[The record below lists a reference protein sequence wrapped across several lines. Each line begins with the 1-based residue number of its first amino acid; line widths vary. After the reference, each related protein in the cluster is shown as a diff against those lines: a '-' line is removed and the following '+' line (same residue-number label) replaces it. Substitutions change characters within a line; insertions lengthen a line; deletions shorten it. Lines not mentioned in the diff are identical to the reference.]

1 MDREWMFVDRLD
13 PRYRK
18 GVEHFVRLAINN
30 AENVEEIYCPCVKC
44 GNNVYLDSEELK
56 SHLLC
61 NGIDKSYPRWIWHG
75 EDVLPTLSSNLED
88 DSDIEGDDFD
98 ENFDRVDDLINDL
111 KQSTEDPTQVEMFDR
126 LAGDAIKPLYP
137 GSSLTRL
144 STTLK
149 LYSLKAKN
157 GWSDKSFTSLLQL
170 LSEILPDG
178 NELPKRTYDAKKNLC
193 PMGVDYVKIHA
204 CPNDCILYRKEY
216 KDLNECPKCGASRYS
231 LSSQWSTWPVLL
243 TIYNLPPW
251 LCMKRKYLML
261 SLLIS
266 GPKQPGN
273 DIDVYLE
280 PLIDDLKLL
289 WDEGVEVYD
298 AYHGETFNLHAM
310 IFCTINDFSAY
321 GNLSGYTVKRAK
333 ACPICEE
340 DTISDRLVHGG
351 KNVYLCNRRLLRRS
365 HPYRKKMKPFNGKQ
379 ELRNPPKILSGRE
392 VYEKVKIIENNFR
405 KPYKKPSNG
414 TLYKKKSWD
423 LPYWKHLSVRHCI
436 DVMHV
441 EKNVCDSLIGI
452 LLNIPGK
459 SKDGV
464 KAREDM
470 VAQKIRPELAP
481 QIRGSRTYLPPACFT
496 LSRKEKKSVCEFLH
510 GVKVPQGYSSN
521 IKNLVSLKELKLVG
535 LKSHDCHTLMQQ
547 LLPVALRGVLPNH
560 VRGAITRL

>member
-1 MDREWMFVDRLD
+1 MDRDWMFVDRLD

-18 GVEHFVRLAINN
+18 GVEHFVRVAINN

-44 GNNVYLDSEELK
+44 GNNVYT
-56 SHLLC
+56 
-61 NGIDKSYPRWIWHG
+61 RWIWHG

-88 DSDIEGDDFD
+88 DSDIEGDGFD

-144 STTLK
+144 SATLK

-178 NELPKRTYDAKKNLC
+178 NELPKRTYDAKKILC

-204 CPNDCILYRKEY
+204 CPNDCILYRKDY
-216 KDLNECPKCGASRYS
+216 KDLNECPKCGASHAKNLIWHAEGRISDDKIRHPADSTQWKTIDHLFPEFGSEARNLRLGLCTDGMNPFGS

-298 AYHGETFNLHAM
+298 AYHGETFNLRAM
-310 IFCTINDFSAY
+310 IFCTINDFPAY
-321 GNLSGYTVKRAK
+321 GNLSGYTVKGAK

-340 DTISDRLVHGG
+340 DTIYDRLVHGG
-351 KNVYLCNRRLLRRS
+351 KNVYLCTRRLLRRS
-365 HPYRKKMKPFNGKQ
+365 HPYRKK
-379 ELRNPPKILSGRE
+379 
-392 VYEKVKIIENNFR
+392 
-405 KPYKKPSNG
+405 
-414 TLYKKKSWD
+414 
-423 LPYWKHLSVRHCI
+423 
-436 DVMHV
+436 
-441 EKNVCDSLIGI
+441 
-452 LLNIPGK
+452 
-459 SKDGV
+459 
-464 KAREDM
+464 
-470 VAQKIRPELAP
+470 
-481 QIRGSRTYLPPACFT
+481 
-496 LSRKEKKSVCEFLH
+496 
-510 GVKVPQGYSSN
+510 
-521 IKNLVSLKELKLVG
+521 
-535 LKSHDCHTLMQQ
+535 
-547 LLPVALRGVLPNH
+547 
-560 VRGAITRL
+560 

>member
-1 MDREWMFVDRLD
+1 MDRDWMFVDRLD

-18 GVEHFVRLAINN
+18 GVENFVRLVINN

-61 NGIDKSYPRWIWHG
+61 NGIDKSYTRWIWHG

-88 DSDIEGDDFD
+88 DSYIEGDGFD

-111 KQSTEDPTQVEMFDR
+111 KQSTEDPTHVQMFDR

-144 STTLK
+144 SATLK

-157 GWSDKSFTSLLQL
+157 GWSDKSFISLLQL

-178 NELPKRTYDAKKNLC
+178 NELPKRTYDAIKILC

-204 CPNDCILYRKEY
+204 SPNDCILYRKDY
-216 KDLNECPKCGASRYS
+216 KVLNECPKCGASSRISDDKIRHPADSTQWKTIDHLFPEFGFEARNLRIGLCIDGMNLFGS
-231 LSSQWSTWPVLL
+231 LSSQWSTWPIFL

-298 AYHGETFNLHAM
+298 AYHGETFNLRAM
-310 IFCTINDFSAY
+310 IFCTINDFPAY
-321 GNLSGYTVKRAK
+321 GNLSGYTVKGAK

-351 KNVYLCNRRLLRRS
+351 RMCTFV
-365 HPYRKKMKPFNGKQ
+365 
-379 ELRNPPKILSGRE
+379 
-392 VYEKVKIIENNFR
+392 IEDC
-405 KPYKKPSNG
+405 SAVH
-414 TLYKKKSWD
+414 TL
-423 LPYWKHLSVRHCI
+423 I
-436 DVMHV
+436 
-441 EKNVCDSLIGI
+441 
-452 LLNIPGK
+452 
-459 SKDGV
+459 
-464 KAREDM
+464 
-470 VAQKIRPELAP
+470 
-481 QIRGSRTYLPPACFT
+481 
-496 LSRKEKKSVCEFLH
+496 EKK
-510 GVKVPQGYSSN
+510 
-521 IKNLVSLKELKLVG
+521 
-535 LKSHDCHTLMQQ
+535 
-547 LLPVALRGVLPNH
+547 
-560 VRGAITRL
+560 